1 MVKKVIIP
9 LFGSALMLLPL
20 AAQASGGLL
29 DLLTSPS
36 TSLLPNFSSASA
48 SSNGRGGYDDHH
60 GRGSDRGYGDR
71 DHHGRGHGERDYHGR
86 R

>member
-1 MVKKVIIP
+1 
-9 LFGSALMLLPL
+9 
-20 AAQASGGLL
+20 
-29 DLLTSPS
+29 
-36 TSLLPNFSSASA
+36 LLPNFSSASA